1 MYSIKSCP
9 IPFHDLVEIF
19 EFLVNLPLIYLWQFQ
34 GLLIMLGDRPIMR
47 ILVFYKD
54 GTTYVSYAV
63 LRHWPN
69 LAKT

>member
-19 EFLVNLPLIYLWQFQ
+19 EFLVNLPLIYLWQYQ
-34 GLLIMLGDRPIMR
+34 GLLIMFGDRPIMR
-47 ILVFYKD
+47 ILVLYKD
-54 GTTYVSYAV
+54 GSTYVSYTV

-69 LAKT
+69 LTKT